1 MYYKVA
7 RQIYKELA
15 VKHEL
20 PIDTIE
26 QICRTPL
33 EYFDWLTKNKA
44 SKEEVNFPTLRISGF
59 GVLYVTEGRK
69 YCCKKAADGKNNKQI
84 QSGSVQSLDEQE
96 T

>member
-20 PIDTIE
+20 SIDTIE

-44 SKEEVNFPTLRISGF
+44 SKEEINFPTLRISGF

-69 YCCKKAADGKNNKQI
+69 YHYKKAANGKNNI
-84 QSGSVQSLDEQE
+84 MLQSGSIQSSDKQE

>member
-1 MYYKVA
+1 MYYKVT

-26 QICRTPL
+26 QICRAPL
-33 EYFDWLTKNKA
+33 EFFNYMTKNMVN
-44 SKEEVNFPTLRISGF
+44 KETGYFPTLRILGF
-59 GVLYVTEGRK
+59 GVLYVSKGRQF
-69 YCCKKAADGKNNKQI
+69 YYKKQLDGKNSEKI
-84 QSGSVQSLDEQE
+84 QSGSIQPPDEQE